1 MRYVSVEFY
10 PAHNYQ
16 PLVEFGRTRFLPLV
30 PPADYVN
37 IVAERLPSLV
47 EAMCLN
53 EHFVWSSE
61 DKDLRVNNTK
71 AYKTARFTQDKHWI
85 SLKLP
90 ELRNLRY
97 ILYMITKHLLMYTVA
112 LSNVHAYI
120 NAAIASC
127 NNVELAPIE
136 SKSIIHRQ
144 LYEELKSPVD

>member
-1 MRYVSVEFY
+1 MSVGNY
-10 PAHNYQ
+10 PAQNYQ
-16 PLVEFGRTRFLPLV
+16 PLVEFGGTSILPLV
-30 PPADYVN
+30 LPADYIN
-37 IVAERLPSLV
+37 IVAERMPGLV
-47 EAMCLN
+47 EAMCRN
-53 EHFVWSSE
+53 GHFLWRSK
-61 DKDLRVNNTK
+61 DKVFKMNSTGSYRI
-71 AYKTARFTQDKHWI
+71 ARFTHNKHWI